1 MPSDKSLRTRWKFAT
16 RGIATGLR
24 DRFAFESNGGKLD
37 IPSVDE
43 VIDRVEAAAGKA
55 AHEAGRERKDVD
67 RALDKLRS
75 QLGSAIKALRK
86 DENAELTP
94 SQELAL
100 ETVVKVDGTRP
111 STLLRDGALPDDDPR
126 LGEWRQELAGFKPA
140 IKQFADATGRIE
152 PNDGSASNFFGT
164 GFLVGANGTVLTNW
178 HVLDAMLRRSSTLA
192 EEIDGTFRIYDGVR
206 IDFGGETQ
214 SLARK
219 RFKVVSAT
227 PSGIDGNSFARLD
240 IAVLR
245 IEALPESPALP
256 TPVPLLADLNA
267 AQGATAP
274 VCVIGFPG
282 RPEQISGTSDGIDWT
297 WVTNQLIVG
306 GYGLKRFA
314 PGEIEPIVGSIAGDT
329 HSWVMGHDATTLGG
343 SSGSP
348 ILLLHQP
355 GHAFGIHFAGSS
367 GTAQRLNYAHAL
379 TPDARDRLKAMQ
391 VAVMD
396 P

>member
-1 MPSDKSLRTRWKFAT
+1 
-16 RGIATGLR
+16 
-24 DRFAFESNGGKLD
+24 
-37 IPSVDE
+37 
-43 VIDRVEAAAGKA
+43 
-55 AHEAGRERKDVD
+55 
-67 RALDKLRS
+67 
-75 QLGSAIKALRK
+75 
-86 DENAELTP
+86 
-94 SQELAL
+94 
-100 ETVVKVDGTRP
+100 
-111 STLLRDGALPDDDPR
+111 
-126 LGEWRQELAGFKPA
+126 
-140 IKQFADATGRIE
+140 
-152 PNDGSASNFFGT
+152 
-164 GFLVGANGTVLTNW
+164 VLTNW
-178 HVLDAMLRRSSTLA
+178 HVLEAMLRRSSTLA

-206 IDFGGETQ
+206 IEFGGETQ

-227 PSGIDGNSFARLD
+227 PSGLDGNSFARLD

-245 IEALPESPALP
+245 IEPLSGSPALP
-256 TPVPLLADLNA
+256 TPIPLLADLNA

-314 PGEIEPIVGSIAGDT
+314 PGEIEPIVGAIEGDERP
-329 HSWVMGHDATTLGG
+329 WVMGHDATTLGG

-367 GTAQRLNYAHAL
+367 GTTQRINYAHAL
-379 TPDARDRLKAMQ
+379 TPDARDRLKALQ
-391 VAVMD
+391 VAVRD